1 MPSVSSASVRIYW
14 EEEGRGDPLLLIMGT
29 GYTLEM
35 WHRVRP
41 LLARTH
47 RLLFMDNRGVGR
59 SDVPDEPY
67 SISDMAA
74 DCVGV
79 LDAAGA
85 ADAHVLGA
93 WLGGAVAQELALSH
107 RERVRS
113 LVLVCTTAF
122 PHTADPEPEVL
133 EYVRTR
139 ASMSK
144 EEGARAGV
152 PFTYDESTPRS
163 RIEEDLK
170 LRLKT
175 YPSAEGYLGQLRA
188 VSAYESRSR
197 IGFLSIPTLVAH
209 GENDR
214 LVPPSNG
221 EDLARLIPDAE
232 LVMIPGAGHN
242 VFTDQPETTAEV
254 ILTFLDHLSR

>member
-1 MPSVSSASVRIYW
+1 MPFLRSGSVRIYW
-14 EEEGRGDPLLLIMGT
+14 EEEGRGDPLLFIMGT

-41 LLARTH
+41 LFAQRH

-67 SISDMAA
+67 SIRDMAA

-79 LDAAGA
+79 LHEAGA
-85 ADAHVLGA
+85 LDAHVLGA

-107 RERVRS
+107 PECVRS

-122 PHTADPEPEVL
+122 PHAVDPEPAVL

-139 ASMSK
+139 TSMSK

-152 PFTYDESTPRS
+152 PFMYDVNTPPS
-163 RIEEDLK
+163 RIEEDLA
-170 LRLKT
+170 LRLKM

-188 VSAYESRSR
+188 VSGYESRSR
-197 IGFLSIPTLVAH
+197 IGSISIPTLVVH

-214 LVPPSNG
+214 LVPPTNG
-221 EDLARLIPDAE
+221 EDLARLIPSAR
-232 LVMIPGAGHN
+232 LVIIPGASHN
-242 VFTDQPETTAEV
+242 IFSDQPEAAVEV
-254 ILTFLDHLSR
+254 ILEFLDRRRP